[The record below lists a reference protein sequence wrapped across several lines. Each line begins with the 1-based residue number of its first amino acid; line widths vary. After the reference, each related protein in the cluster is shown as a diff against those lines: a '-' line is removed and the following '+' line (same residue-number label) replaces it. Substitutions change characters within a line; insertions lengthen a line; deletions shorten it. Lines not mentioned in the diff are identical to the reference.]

1 MPELPEVETVMRGL
15 RTALKGQRIT
25 HVTLNRQDLR
35 WPFPANLKQ
44 EMLNQTVISFRRR
57 AKYILMRLENNWSVL
72 FHLGMSGRMLIG
84 VRGQNTAPPRHEHVV
99 IESDHGTRVG
109 FVDPRR
115 FGAID
120 LVPTADE
127 EQHALLNKLG
137 IEPLS
142 ETLTGPYL
150 QTLFTKRR
158 TPIKTALLDQRF
170 IAGLGNIYVCEAL
183 FQSRI
188 HPSRMAGSITQ
199 TEAESLAHNIRI
211 ILHDAIASGG
221 SSLRDYVQADG
232 TRGGYQDLHH
242 VYGREDEP
250 CRACKTTPIQRLTQ
264 AGRSTFYCPTCQK

>member
-15 RTALKGQRIT
+15 RTALEGQRIT
-25 HVTLNRQDLR
+25 QVTLNRHDLR
-35 WPFPANLKQ
+35 WPFPANLQQ
-44 EMLNQTVISFRRR
+44 EMLHQKVISFHRR

-99 IESDHGTRVG
+99 IESDGGTRIG

-127 EQHALLNKLG
+127 EQHMLLHKLG

-142 ETLTGPYL
+142 DALTGQYL
-150 QTLFTKRR
+150 QNVFLKKR

-188 HPSRMAGSITQ
+188 HPTRTAGNLTD
-199 TEAESLAHNIRI
+199 TEAASLAQNIRV
-211 ILHDAIASGG
+211 ILNAAIASGG

-242 VYGREDEP
+242 VYGRENEA
-250 CRACKTTPIQRLTQ
+250 CRHCTATPIERLVQ
-264 AGRSTFYCPTCQK
+264 SGRSTFYCPSCQK